1 MKKVSGLFS
10 RFREK
15 SPDTFFNPTIQGD
28 RVIRQRRWIAA
39 ILLAF
44 VPLSTASSQLV
55 APPQTESDGPSLYVV
70 TVQGK
75 NGFIDRDGKVV
86 IEPTFEKAYPFSD
99 GLAAV
104 QQNDMWGFIDT
115 TGRMVIEP
123 KFAMVGLFSDGLA
136 SFRAKRL
143 TDPWGYIDKSG
154 EVVIKPQ
161 FDIADGFKKG
171 IARVGFETPGSKLLS
186 FADAGGTYDY
196 RFISREGKYVPEP
209 SPTHDATGEPD
220 ELIPFRKDD
229 MAGFLNAKGE
239 VVIEPK
245 FQSASPFYDG
255 LACVCQGGLFGYI
268 NKRGAWVIPPS
279 FQYANDFSSGLAG
292 VSLGEKG
299 WGFIDLTG
307 KVAIPGRFG
316 WVYQGFRDGIVE
328 VAFEGKSGY
337 INTKGEWVWEPS
349 Q

>member
-1 MKKVSGLFS
+1 M
-10 RFREK
+10 
-15 SPDTFFNPTIQGD
+15 IQ
-28 RVIRQRRWIAA
+28 QRRWVAA
-39 ILLAF
+39 FLLAF
-44 VPLSTASSQLV
+44 VPLSSAFSQLGD
-55 APPQTESDGPSLYVV
+55 PPQKEPERLSLYVV

-75 NGFIDRDGKVV
+75 NGFIDRDGKVI

-136 SFRAKRL
+136 SFRANRL

-154 EVVIKPQ
+154 KVVIKPQ
-161 FDIADGFKKG
+161 FDVADDFQKG

-186 FADAGGTYDY
+186 FADAGSTYNY
-196 RFISREGKYVPEP
+196 RFIDREGKYVPEP
-209 SPTHDATGEPD
+209 SPTHYATGELD
-220 ELIPFRKDD
+220 ELIPFQKDG
-229 MAGFLNAKGE
+229 MAGYLNAKGE
-239 VVIEPK
+239 VVIEPI
-245 FQSASPFYDG
+245 FQSASAFYDG
-255 LACVCQGGLFGYI
+255 LACVCQKGLFGYI
-268 NKRGAWVIPPS
+268 DKRGTWVIPPS

-292 VSLGEKG
+292 VSIGETG
-299 WGFIDLTG
+299 WGFIDRTG
-307 KVAIPGRFG
+307 KVAIPARFG

-328 VAFEGKSGY
+328 VVFEGKSGY
-337 INTKGEWVWEPS
+337 INTKGDWVWEPS